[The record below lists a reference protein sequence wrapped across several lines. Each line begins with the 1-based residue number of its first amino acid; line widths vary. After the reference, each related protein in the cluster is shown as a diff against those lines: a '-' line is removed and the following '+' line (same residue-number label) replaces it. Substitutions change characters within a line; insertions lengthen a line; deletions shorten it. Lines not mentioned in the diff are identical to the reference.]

1 MENLGVGRLYVGKCY
16 FLVLRGIIGG
26 FVVSIHHKENLSV
39 TNINYLRTYNVKDKL
54 RHLF

>member
-1 MENLGVGRLYVGKCY
+1 MENLGVGRLYIGKCY